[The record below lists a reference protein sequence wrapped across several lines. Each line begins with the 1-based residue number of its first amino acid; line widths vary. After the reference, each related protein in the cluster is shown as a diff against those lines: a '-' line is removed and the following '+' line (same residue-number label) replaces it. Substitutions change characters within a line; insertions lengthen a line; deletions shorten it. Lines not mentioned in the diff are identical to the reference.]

1 MPLITGN
8 MANFVPEI
16 WSKKLQTRFYSTT
29 VLSDITN
36 NDYEGEIRNA
46 GDKVNIRIPP
56 AITVADYDPMS
67 PSITYEALGENVLEL
82 LVDKAKSYAFKVD
95 DVLGAQSDINL
106 INEATQDA
114 AEKMKIAIDTQV
126 LAAMSTAATTSIDL
140 TDIGTDTT
148 VTKNNVLDLILRAG
162 QELDELSVPETGRW
176 IVLPPSAITALKS
189 SDLKDASLAGD
200 AQSILRNGR
209 VGQIDRFTVYSSN
222 LLPSNS
228 SSEKVAIAGTKAF
241 MSFASQFVKTETI
254 RLESQFGDGVRG
266 LQVYGFK
273 AVHPD
278 AGVAITLGDNA

>member
-140 TDIGTDTT
+140 TDIGSDTT

-222 LLPSNS
+222 LLPSNG
-228 SSEKVAIAGTKAF
+228 SSEKVAVAGTKAF

-273 AVHPD
+273 AIHPD

>member
-1 MPLITGN
+1 MALITGT
-8 MANFVPEI
+8 AGNFVPEI
-16 WSKKLQTRFYSTT
+16 WSKKLQTRFYATT
-29 VLSDITN
+29 VLADVTN

-56 AITVADYDPMS
+56 AIAVSDYDPMN
-67 PSITYEALGENVLEL
+67 PSITYEALGENTIEL

-114 AEKMKIAIDTQV
+114 AEKMKIAIDTEV
-126 LAAMSTAATTSIDL
+126 LAGMSASATTSIDL
-140 TDIGTDTT
+140 TDIGSATSVDKT
-148 VTKNNVLDLILRAG
+148 NILDLILAAG
-162 QELDELSVPETGRW
+162 QSLDELNVPETGRY
-176 IVLPPSAITALKS
+176 IILPPSAITALKA

-222 LLPSNS
+222 LLPSNVAG
-228 SSEKVAIAGTKAF
+228 EKVAVAGTKAF

>member
-222 LLPSNS
+222 LLPSNA

-273 AVHPD
+273 AIHPD

>member
-1 MPLITGN
+1 MPLITGT

-222 LLPSNS
+222 LLPSNA

>member
-1 MPLITGN
+1 MALITGT

-16 WSKKLQTRFYSTT
+16 WSKKLQTRFYAST
-29 VLSDITN
+29 VLSEVTN

-56 AITVADYDPMS
+56 AIAVSDYDPMN
-67 PSITYEALGENVLEL
+67 PSITYEALGENTLEL

-95 DVLGAQSDINL
+95 DVLGAQSDIAL

-114 AEKMKIAIDTQV
+114 AEKMKIAIDTEV
-126 LAAMSTAATTSIDL
+126 LAGMATSATSSLNVTDVGSYTA
-140 TDIGTDTT
+140 
-148 VTKNNVLDLILRAG
+148 VTKDNILELILAAG
-162 QELDELSVPETGRW
+162 QKLDELNVPETGRF

-200 AQSILRNGR
+200 SQSILRNGR
-209 VGQIDRFTVYSSN
+209 VGQVDRFTVYSSN
-222 LLPSNS
+222 LLPANS
-228 SSEKVAIAGTKAF
+228 ASEKIAVAGTKAF

-278 AGVAITLGDNA
+278 AGVAVTLGDGS

>member
-1 MPLITGN
+1 MALITGT

-16 WSKKLQTRFYSTT
+16 WSKKLQTRFYATT
-29 VLSDITN
+29 VLADVTN

-46 GDKVNIRIPP
+46 GDKVHIRIPP
-56 AITVADYDPMS
+56 AIAVSDYDPMN
-67 PSITYEALGENVLEL
+67 PSITYETLGENTIEL

-140 TDIGTDTT
+140 TDIGSATSVDKT
-148 VTKNNVLDLILRAG
+148 NILDLILAAG
-162 QELDELSVPETGRW
+162 QSLDELNVPETGRW
-176 IVLPPSAITALKS
+176 IVLPPAAITALKA

-222 LLPSNS
+222 LLPSNVAN
-228 SSEKVAIAGTKAF
+228 EKVAVAGTKAF

>member
-126 LAAMSTAATTSIDL
+126 LAAMSTAATTSINL
-140 TDIGTDTT
+140 TDIGSDTT

-222 LLPSNS
+222 LLPSNA
-228 SSEKVAIAGTKAF
+228 SSEKVAVAGTKAF

-273 AVHPD
+273 AIHPD

>member
-1 MPLITGN
+1 MALITGT

-16 WSKKLQTRFYSTT
+16 WSKKLQTRFYAST
-29 VLSDITN
+29 VLSEVTN

-56 AITVADYDPMS
+56 AIAVSDYDPMN
-67 PSITYEALGENVLEL
+67 PSITYEALGENTLEL

-95 DVLGAQSDINL
+95 DVLGAQSDIAL

-114 AEKMKIAIDTQV
+114 AEKMKIAIDTEV
-126 LAAMSTAATTSIDL
+126 LAGMATSATSSLNVTDVGSYTA
-140 TDIGTDTT
+140 
-148 VTKNNVLDLILRAG
+148 VTKDNILELILAAG
-162 QELDELSVPETGRW
+162 QKLDELNVPETGRF

-200 AQSILRNGR
+200 SQSILRNGR

-222 LLPSNS
+222 LLPANS
-228 SSEKVAIAGTKAF
+228 ASEKIAVAGTKAF

-278 AGVAITLGDNA
+278 AGVAVTLGDGS

>member
-1 MPLITGN
+1 MALVTGT

-16 WSKKLQTRFYSTT
+16 WSKKLQTRFYAST
-29 VLSDITN
+29 VLSEVTN

-56 AITVADYDPMS
+56 AIAIADYNPMS
-67 PSITYEALGENVLEL
+67 PSITYESLGENIIEL

-106 INEATQDA
+106 INAATQDA

-126 LAAMSTAATTSIDL
+126 LAGMATAATTSIDL
-140 TDIGTDTT
+140 SDLGSDTS
-148 VTKNNVLDLILRAG
+148 VTKTNILDLILLAG
-162 QELDELSVPETGRW
+162 QKLDELNVPETGRY
-176 IVLPPSAITALKS
+176 IVLPPPAITALKS

-222 LLPSNS
+222 NLSTNGF
-228 SSEKVAIAGTKAF
+228 SEKVAIAGTKAF
-241 MSFASQFVKTETI
+241 MSFASQFVKTETV

-278 AGVAITLGDNA
+278 AGVAIGLGDGA

>member
-222 LLPSNS
+222 LLPSNA

>member
-1 MPLITGN
+1 MALLTGT

-16 WSKKLQTRFYSTT
+16 WSKKLQTRFYAST
-29 VLSDITN
+29 VLADVTN

-56 AITVADYDPMS
+56 AITIADYNPMS
-67 PSITYEALGENVLEL
+67 PSISYEALGEATVEL

-95 DVLGAQSDINL
+95 DVLGAQADINL

-126 LAAMSTAATTSIDL
+126 LAAMATSATTSIDL
-140 TDIGTDTT
+140 TDIGSDTAILKT
-148 VTKNNVLDLILRAG
+148 NILDLILLAG
-162 QELDELSVPETGRW
+162 QKLDELNVPETGRY
-176 IVLPPSAITALKS
+176 IILPPQAITALKS

-222 LLPSNS
+222 LLGSNAA
-228 SSEKVAIAGTKAF
+228 SEKVAIAGTKAF
-241 MSFASQFVKTETI
+241 MSFASQFVKTETV

-278 AGVAITLGDNA
+278 AGVAIAMGDAA

>member
-273 AVHPD
+273 AIHPD